1 LTCPGCLQSCVV
13 SLRRLLVREKAETT
27 RGGDPSTSAGA
38 SGPGGG
44 AGGDVGGRGFYVI
57 SESLSASPEM
67 YELQCRSADDRRQ
80 CVDRIRAATEQ
91 CPQPHDHGTT
101 RPTATQVAWCVC
113 LSVCSTAT
121 EHYPSPSD
129 DQSPTVCLTKCA
141 NCKSVA
147 EWLACWTQAQEGP
160 GSNRSRDAV
169 G

>member
-1 LTCPGCLQSCVV
+1 V
-13 SLRRLLVREKAETT
+13 SLWRLLVREKAETT
-27 RGGDPSTSAGA
+27 RGGDPSTSASA

-101 RPTATQVAWCVC
+101 RPTATQVAWCIC
-113 LSVCSTAT
+113 LFNSHRTLPIAIRR
-121 EHYPSPSD
+121 P
-129 DQSPTVCLTKCA
+129 
-141 NCKSVA
+141 VA
-147 EWLACWTQAQEGP
+147 HRL
-160 GSNRSRDAV
+160 SNQVREL
-169 G
+169 